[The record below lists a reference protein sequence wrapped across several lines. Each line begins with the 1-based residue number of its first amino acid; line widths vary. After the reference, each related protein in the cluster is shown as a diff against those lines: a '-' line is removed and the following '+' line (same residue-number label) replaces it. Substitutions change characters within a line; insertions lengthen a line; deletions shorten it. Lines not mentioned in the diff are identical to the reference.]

1 MKKSIYFFAPIFLVF
16 VIIFC
21 IITPSVAMSEDLSQK
36 VLRLHILANSD
47 SENDQRLKLK
57 VRDSIIEY
65 SNELYN
71 GCTSVEEAISRSEKS
86 LDKIIKIAESTVRKN
101 GFNYSVKAV
110 IGKEYYNTRYY
121 SDFVLPAG
129 EYNSIRIV
137 IGKGNGHNWWCVMF
151 PQVCLSGCTDDFNGY
166 ITDEE
171 KRMITSGGYAVRL
184 KSIELIEKLK
194 AKVKANN
201 GG

>member
-1 MKKSIYFFAPIFLVF
+1 MKKATFIFVPLFLILV
-16 VIIFC
+16 VIFC

-47 SENDQRLKLK
+47 CENDQRLKLK

-65 SNELYN
+65 SNELYS

-110 IGKEYYNTRYY
+110 VKKEYYNTRYY

-129 EYNSIRIV
+129 EYNSVKIV
-137 IGKGNGHNWWCVMF
+137 IGEGKGHNWWCVMF

-166 ITDEE
+166 ITDGE
-171 KRMITSGGYAVRL
+171 KRMITSGGYSVRL
-184 KSIELIEKLK
+184 KSVELIERLK
-194 AKVKANN
+194 SKVKSKN